1 MTDWLRRV
9 RDDERGATLILV
21 TLAFVVLLG
30 FAAFAVDAAAARSQR
45 RENQGGVDTAALSAI
60 QLTANKLSAAA
71 ITDATDEV
79 IRATYISIAP
89 NEYPALA
96 DWRAAWIA
104 CSDTAKPAEYTIT
117 GISDC
122 ISFTQGLRRMRVHIP
137 PVDWETTFG
146 QVLGVDV
153 IETGATA
160 VVGVDLNAGIG
171 ATLPF
176 GIPGGVAN
184 DGHLCLKTGPA
195 PSSED
200 PCDGPTTGNFQFLD
214 ITWFGLDP
222 GFGTTNQ
229 CNGGTTTRLASNI
242 AQGIDHPL
250 REASAAAAM
259 PWLDRTLC
267 GDGNFSAR
275 PYTLTTETGT
285 GKGAAMMDGLVDGI
299 TRPDGVTLSGRIT
312 QPGGDE
318 ATVGPFT
325 DIDDTPIWDFLTAG
339 GLALCETYALDGD
352 LDGDAGDHDAVV
364 ACLEDP
370 INSPGGV
377 WSRGIIF
384 EDGLAN
390 AERFA
395 WVPLFWD
402 TTLGTGNTDH
412 NIRDFRPV
420 YLQTT
425 FWSCD
430 AVDCRYVH
438 DPDEPLVVNPPITGS
453 TPGISSLSAIQI
465 PLGALPPSIS
475 VDADPGSDGVLV
487 YSLFE

>member
-1 MTDWLRRV
+1 MMELPRRV

-60 QLTANKLSAAA
+60 QLTADKLRAVAVA
-71 ITDATDEV
+71 DATDEV
-79 IRATYISIAP
+79 IRASYVSIAP
-89 NEYPALA
+89 GEYPTLA
-96 DWRAAWIA
+96 DWRAAWVSCTDA
-104 CSDTAKPAEYTIT
+104 AKPAAYTIT
-117 GISDC
+117 GASDC
-122 ISFTQGLRRMRVHIP
+122 ISFTAGLRRMRAHLP

-146 QVLGVDV
+146 RVLGVDA

-160 VVGVDLNAGIG
+160 VVGVGLDSGIG

-195 PSSED
+195 PVSQD
-200 PCDGPTTGNFQFLD
+200 PCDGPATGNFQFLD
-214 ITWFGLDP
+214 ITWFGFDP

-229 CNGGTTTRLASNI
+229 CTGGTTTRLAANI
-242 AQGIDHPL
+242 AQGIDHAL
-250 REASAAAAM
+250 REAPAPASM
-259 PWLDRTLC
+259 PWLDRALC
-267 GDGNFSAR
+267 SDGNFSAR
-275 PYTLTTETGT
+275 PYTLTTETGS

-299 TRPDGVTLSGRIT
+299 TRPDGGTLPGRIT
-312 QPGGDE
+312 QPGGAE
-318 ATVGPFT
+318 TTVGPFT
-325 DIDDTPIWDFLTAG
+325 DIDDTPIWTFLNGTG
-339 GLALCETYALDGD
+339 RSLCGD
-352 LDGDAGDHDAVV
+352 PTDHDAVV

-370 INSPGGV
+370 ANLAGGS
-377 WSRGIIF
+377 WSRGVIF
-384 EDGLAN
+384 DEAIAN

-402 TTLGTGNTDH
+402 TVLGTGNTDH
-412 NIRDFRPV
+412 NIREFRPV

-430 AVDCRYVH
+430 AVDCRYIH
-438 DPDEPLVVNPPITGS
+438 DPAETLIVNPPITGS

-465 PLGALPPSIS
+465 PLGALPTSIS
-475 VDADPGSDGVLV
+475 VDGYPGSDGVLV
-487 YSLFE
+487 YSLIE